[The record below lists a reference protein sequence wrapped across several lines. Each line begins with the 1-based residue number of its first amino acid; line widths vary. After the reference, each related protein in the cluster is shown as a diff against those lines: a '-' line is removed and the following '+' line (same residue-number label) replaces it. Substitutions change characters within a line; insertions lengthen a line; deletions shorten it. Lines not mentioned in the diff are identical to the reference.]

1 MIARI
6 SIVSLLLL
14 VSAGVIAKAS
24 RIEDVPPRQPF
35 AQFPLQIDVW
45 RGKDTARFSD
55 EIMKVLGAD
64 DYLSRYYHALQQG
77 TVGLYIGYYK
87 SQRQGDTMHSPLNC
101 LPGAGWQP
109 LEKSYLPIQVTD
121 ANGVQSEITVNRYV
135 IEKGLEQQVVLYW
148 YQSHGRVIANE
159 YRSKI
164 FMVYDAARLNRSDAA
179 LVRVT
184 SPRLASDQGLQ
195 SAEERAVGFVKKIF
209 PLLAD
214 HLPS

>member
-6 SIVSLLLL
+6 GTVGVLFLL
-14 VSAGVIAKAS
+14 SAAVIAKAS
-24 RIEDVPPRQPF
+24 RIEEVPPRLPF
-35 AQFPLQIDVW
+35 SQFPMQVASW
-45 RGKDTARFSD
+45 RGQNTEPLSE
-55 EIMKVLGAD
+55 EILKVLGTD
-64 DYLSRYYHALQQG
+64 DYLSRFYRAQG
-77 TVGLYIGYYK
+77 GAVGLFIGYYK
-87 SQRQGDTMHSPLNC
+87 SQRQGDAMHSPLNC

-109 LEKSYLPIQVTD
+109 VEKSYVPIQVTD
-121 ANGVQSEITVNRYV
+121 ANGQPSEITVNRYV

-184 SPRLASDQGLQ
+184 SLKLGSESTFQDAD
-195 SAEERAVGFVKKIF
+195 ARALEFVKALF
-209 PLLAD
+209 PSLEKF
-214 HLPS
+214 LPS

>member
-6 SIVSLLLL
+6 GIVSVLLL

-35 AQFPLQIDVW
+35 AQFPIQIDAW
-45 RGKDTARFSD
+45 RGQDTARFSD

-64 DYLSRYYHALQQG
+64 DYLSRHYRNRQG

-195 SAEERAVGFVKKIF
+195 GAEERAVEFVKKTF
-209 PLLAD
+209 PLLAH

>member
-6 SIVSLLLL
+6 TTVGILLLL
-14 VSAGVIAKAS
+14 SAGVIAKAS
-24 RIEDVPPRQPF
+24 RVEDVPPRQSF
-35 AQFPLQIDVW
+35 AQFPLHIAGW
-45 RGKDTARFSD
+45 RGQDTARFSP
-55 EIMKVLGAD
+55 EVMKVLGAD
-64 DYLSRYYHALQQG
+64 DYLSRIYGSRQG
-77 TVGLYIGYYK
+77 TLGLYIGYYK

-121 ANGVQSEITVNRYV
+121 ADGVQSEITVNRYV

-184 SPRLASDQGLQ
+184 SPRLGPSDELRN
-195 SAEERAVGFVKKIF
+195 AEERAVEFVKKVF
-209 PLLAD
+209 PTLGSY
-214 HLPS
+214 LPM

>member
-6 SIVSLLLL
+6 GIVSLLLL
-14 VSAGVIAKAS
+14 LSAGIIAKAS
-24 RIEDVPPRQPF
+24 RVEDVPPRRPF
-35 AQFPLQIDVW
+35 EQFPFQIGAW
-45 RGKDTARFSD
+45 RGQDTARFSA

-64 DYLSRYYHALQQG
+64 DYLSRYYNTVQG

-121 ANGVQSEITVNRYV
+121 ATGVQSEITVNRYV
-135 IEKGLEQQVVLYW
+135 IEKGLDQQVVLYW
-148 YQSHGRVIANE
+148 YQSHSRVIANE

-184 SPRLASDQGLQ
+184 SPRLGTDDGLQ
-195 SAEERAVGFVKKIF
+195 SAEARAVAFVKNLF
-209 PLLAD
+209 PTLGSY
-214 HLPS
+214 LPS

>member
-6 SIVSLLLL
+6 ITVGVLLL

-24 RIEDVPPRQPF
+24 RIEDVPPRQSF
-35 AQFPLQIDVW
+35 TQFPLQVAAW
-45 RGKDTARFSD
+45 RGQDTERFSP

-64 DYLSRYYHALQQG
+64 DYLSRFYTARQG
-77 TVGLYIGYYK
+77 RIGLYIGYYK

-121 ANGVQSEITVNRYV
+121 SDGGQSEITVNRYV

-184 SPRLASDQGLQ
+184 SPRLGTDQGLHN
-195 SAEERAVGFVKKIF
+195 AEERAVEFVKTMF
-209 PLLAD
+209 PLLG
-214 HLPS
+214 HYLPS

>member
-6 SIVSLLLL
+6 SIVAALLLL
-14 VSAGVIAKAS
+14 SAGVIAKAS
-24 RIEDVPPRQPF
+24 RIEDVPPRQAF
-35 AQFPLQIDVW
+35 DQFPFQIGAW
-45 RGKDTARFSD
+45 RGQDAPRITA
-55 EIMKVLGAD
+55 EVMKVLGAD
-64 DYLSRYYHALQQG
+64 DYLSRFYSTRQT
-77 TVGLYIGYYK
+77 TVGLYVGYYK

-101 LPGAGWQP
+101 LPGSGWQP

-121 ANGVQSEITVNRYV
+121 GSGRHSEITVNRYL
-135 IEKGLEQQVVLYW
+135 IEKGLDQQVVLYW

-184 SPRLASDQGLQ
+184 SPRLGSDDGLQ
-195 SAEERAVGFVKKIF
+195 NAEQRAVEFVKEMF
-209 PLLAD
+209 PLLSNY
-214 HLPS
+214 LPS

>member
-6 SIVSLLLL
+6 TTVGILLLL
-14 VSAGVIAKAS
+14 SAGVIAKAS
-24 RIEDVPPRQPF
+24 RIEDVPPRQSF
-35 AQFPLQIDVW
+35 TQFPLEIAGW
-45 RGKDTARFSD
+45 RGRDTARFSP
-55 EIMKVLGAD
+55 EVMKVLGAD
-64 DYLSRYYHALQQG
+64 DYLSRIYARQG
-77 TVGLYIGYYK
+77 TVGLYIGYYQ

-121 ANGVQSEITVNRYV
+121 SDGIQSEITVNRYV

-164 FMVYDAARLNRSDAA
+164 VMVYDAARLNRSDAA
-179 LVRVT
+179 LVRIT
-184 SPRLASDQGLQ
+184 SARLGSEQGLQ
-195 SAEERAVGFVKKIF
+195 SAEERAVEFVKTMF
-209 PLLAD
+209 PLLGNY
-214 HLPS
+214 LPS

>member
-6 SIVSLLLL
+6 TIVGLLLL

-24 RIEDVPPRQPF
+24 RIEDVPPRQAF
-35 AQFPLQIDVW
+35 DQFPMHIDTW
-45 RGKDTARFSD
+45 RGRDAERISP
-55 EIMKVLGAD
+55 EVMKVLGAD
-64 DYLSRYYHALQQG
+64 DYLSRFYSNAARG
-77 TVGLYIGYYK
+77 SVGLYIGYYK

-101 LPGAGWQP
+101 LPGSGWQP
-109 LEKSYLPIQVTD
+109 LEKSYLPIHVTD
-121 ANGVQSEITVNRYV
+121 ANGAQSEILVNRYI
-135 IEKGLEQQVVLYW
+135 IEKGLDQQVVLYW

-184 SPRLASDQGLQ
+184 SARIATDQGFQ
-195 SAEERAVGFVKKIF
+195 NAEERAVAFVKLMF
-209 PLLAD
+209 PMLSD
-214 HLPS
+214 YLPS

>member
-1 MIARI
+1 VIARI
-6 SIVSLLLL
+6 GVVGILLLL
-14 VSAGVIAKAS
+14 SAAVIAKAS
-24 RIEDVPPRQPF
+24 RIEDVPPREPF
-35 AQFPLQIDVW
+35 AQFPFQIASW
-45 RGKDTARFSD
+45 RGQDTARFSD

-64 DYLSRYYHALQQG
+64 DYLSRFYYAKG
-77 TVGLYIGYYK
+77 TPLGLYIGYYK

-109 LEKSYLPIQVTD
+109 LDKSYLPVQVAD
-121 ANGVQSEITVNRYV
+121 ANGQQSEITVNRYV

-184 SPRLASDQGLQ
+184 SPKFGTDKTDRD
-195 SAEERAVGFVKKIF
+195 AEARAVAFVKAMF
-209 PLLAD
+209 PMLGKF
-214 HLPS
+214 LPT

>member
-6 SIVSLLLL
+6 GIVSVLLLI
-14 VSAGVIAKAS
+14 SAGVIAKAS

-35 AQFPLQIDVW
+35 EQFPFQIGAW
-45 RGKDTARFSD
+45 RGQDTARFSA

-64 DYLSRYYHALQQG
+64 DYLSRYYNTRQA

-121 ANGVQSEITVNRYV
+121 STGAQSEITVNRYV
-135 IEKGLEQQVVLYW
+135 IEKGLDQQVVLYW

-184 SPRLASDQGLQ
+184 SPRLGPDDGLRN
-195 SAEERAVGFVKKIF
+195 AEERAVEFVKSVF
-209 PLLAD
+209 PTLGSY
-214 HLPS
+214 LPS

>member
-6 SIVSLLLL
+6 GIVGVLLLL
-14 VSAGVIAKAS
+14 SAAVIAKAS
-24 RIEDVPPRQPF
+24 RIEDVPPREPF
-35 AQFPLQIDVW
+35 AQFPLQIGSW
-45 RGKDTARFSD
+45 RGEDTERFT
-55 EIMKVLGAD
+55 EAVMKVLGAD
-64 DYLSRYYHALQQG
+64 DYLSRFYHTKEAL
-77 TVGLYIGYYK
+77 VGLYVGYYK

-109 LEKSYLPIQVTD
+109 LDKSYLPIQVTD

-135 IEKGLEQQVVLYW
+135 IEKGLDQQVVLYW

-164 FMVYDAARLNRSDAA
+164 FMVYDAARMNRSDAA

-184 SPRLASDQGLQ
+184 SPRLSSDADGKD
-195 SAEERAVGFVKKIF
+195 AEARAVAFVKETF
-209 PLLAD
+209 PLLGKF
-214 HLPS
+214 LPS

>member
-6 SIVSLLLL
+6 SIVGVLLLL
-14 VSAGVIAKAS
+14 SAGVIAKAS
-24 RIEDVPPRQPF
+24 RVEDVPPREPF
-35 AQFPLQIDVW
+35 MQFPLQIGSW
-45 RGKDTARFSD
+45 RGQDTERFSA
-55 EIMKVLGAD
+55 EVMKVLGAD
-64 DYLSRYYHALQQG
+64 DYLSRYYADQRGPL
-77 TVGLYIGYYK
+77 GLYVGYYK

-109 LEKSYLPIQVTD
+109 LEKSYLPIEVTD
-121 ANGVQSEITVNRYV
+121 ADGRQSQITVNRYV

-148 YQSHGRVIANE
+148 YQSHSRVIANE

-184 SPRLASDQGLQ
+184 SPKLGSGSLEE
-195 SAEERAVGFVKKIF
+195 AETRAVEFVKTMF
-209 PLLAD
+209 PQLGRF
-214 HLPS
+214 LPS